1 MRPRGSVWLSARKPP
16 DITGVALTLQIR
28 PRRPRQQARGGP
40 GRPGLPRQH
49 RQRARPGPKTQT
61 PGVPPRPLLPLGAAG
76 PWVGGGGDSLQVSS
90 SLRPARSCGSYV
102 SLPLEHLL
110 RAPPRAPVHLPSL
123 VWVSVLF
130 ITLLS
135 NYSTHTSQRS
145 ASAQTDP
152 KTISSHVLSPLEGRY
167 DCRRRTARAQ
177 RATPSATTE
186 QTGQHTKR
194 GERQPS
200 TRRRDARGGGRH

>member
-90 SLRPARSCGSYV
+90 SLRPARSCDMRV
-102 SLPLEHLL
+102 LRLPPS
-110 RAPPRAPVHLPSL
+110 RAPPPSTFSSTCPPPIPCL
-123 VWVSVLF
+123 V
-130 ITLLS
+130 

-145 ASAQTDP
+145 APVPRPTQKP
-152 KTISSHVLSPLEGRY
+152 FPHMFSPRSRA
-167 DCRRRTARAQ
+167 DMTAAAAPLAPNGQLPAPPRNK
-177 RATPSATTE
+177 RVNTPNEENVS
-186 QTGQHTKR
+186 Q
-194 GERQPS
+194 
-200 TRRRDARGGGRH
+200 ARGDATLAGAADTRPQ

>member
-76 PWVGGGGDSLQVSS
+76 PWVGGGGWGTHCEIDLCAVAV
-90 SLRPARSCGSYV
+90 LPVAVRRCGCVAR
-102 SLPLEHLL
+102 
-110 RAPPRAPVHLPSL
+110 
-123 VWVSVLF
+123 
-130 ITLLS
+130 
-135 NYSTHTSQRS
+135 
-145 ASAQTDP
+145 
-152 KTISSHVLSPLEGRY
+152 
-167 DCRRRTARAQ
+167 
-177 RATPSATTE
+177 
-186 QTGQHTKR
+186 
-194 GERQPS
+194 
-200 TRRRDARGGGRH
+200 